1 MIRGD
6 AIFPIS
12 GRPEPLAGAAGDE
25 SGEPFAIETA
35 TAIISG
41 SAASGL
47 GLGSRSCLQWAN
59 YVLRRSGRKPKARKT
74 LGTNPIFP
82 APL

>member
-25 SGEPFAIETA
+25 AGEPFAIETA

-41 SAASGL
+41 SAASML
-47 GLGSRSCLQWAN
+47 GVGSRSCL
-59 YVLRRSGRKPKARKT
+59 
-74 LGTNPIFP
+74 
-82 APL
+82 